1 MSAIPSRPPDKQ
13 MAAIVALEACSG
25 YSFILEEVENE
36 ILTRSE
42 KALSL
47 ATPPDETFRLK
58 LEINLL
64 KEMRDFLPRRKSV
77 LQAALAKT
85 LPIPQK

>member
-1 MSAIPSRPPDKQ
+1 MSAPTPRPADKQ
-13 MAAIVALEACSG
+13 MAAIVALESCSG
-25 YSFILEEVENE
+25 YTFFMEEVESE
-36 ILTRSE
+36 IRSRAS
-42 KALSL
+42 KALDL
-47 ATPPDETFRLK
+47 GTPPDETFRLK
-58 LEINLL
+58 LEINML